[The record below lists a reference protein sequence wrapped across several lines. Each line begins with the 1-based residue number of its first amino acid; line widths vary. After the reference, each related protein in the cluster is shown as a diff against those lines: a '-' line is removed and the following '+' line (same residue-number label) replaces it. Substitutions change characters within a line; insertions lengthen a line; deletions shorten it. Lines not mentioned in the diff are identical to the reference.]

1 MEENKAEIHKPDCSK
16 MEYRYLGN
24 SGLRVSVVG
33 FGNWVNNFNDEVTK
47 ECFIKALEK
56 GINFF
61 DTAEIYG
68 LGAGEKSF
76 GKIIK
81 ELNIPREKIVVSTKI
96 WSIGSDPNDGFLS
109 RKHICE
115 AIKNSLKR
123 LQLEYVDVVFCHKF
137 DSVTP
142 LEETCKSMNWV
153 IDQGYADYWGT
164 SDWTASQLMEAYAI
178 CDKFGLIKPIVEQC
192 QYNML
197 FREPMEV
204 NYRDLFKRYKMGTTI
219 WSPLESGIL
228 AGRYLNGIPEDSRYK
243 LKHDNAPVD
252 IQPYLDN
259 KKEWDEKLL
268 KLKEIAEKK
277 LNCNL
282 AQLAIAW
289 VIANPDCSTTIL
301 GASRVSQLEET
312 VKAVEIYKKLDK
324 DILIE
329 IEKILGNVPKGE
341 IDYRDWQELPSRRNI
356 NLDVDYKKGG
366 PFN

>member
-1 MEENKAEIHKPDCSK
+1 MTAKPDASK
-16 MEYRYLGN
+16 MEYRYLGPT
-24 SGLRVSVVG
+24 GLRVSVVSW
-33 FGNWVNNFNDEVTK
+33 GNWVNNANDNLTK
-47 ECFIKALEK
+47 DSVKFCLEH

-61 DTAEIYG
+61 DTAEVYG
-68 LGAGEKSF
+68 LGRAEISL
-76 GKIIK
+76 GKALK
-81 ELNIPREKIVVSTKI
+81 ELNVQREKVVISTKI
-96 WSIGSDPNDGFLS
+96 FSIGSDPNDSFLS
-109 RKHICE
+109 RKHIIE
-115 AIKNSLKR
+115 GLRNSLKR
-123 LQLEYVDVVFCHKF
+123 LQLDYVDVVFCHRY
-137 DSVTP
+137 DRYTP
-142 LEETCKSMNWV
+142 L
-153 IDQGYADYWGT
+153 GLAHYWGT
-164 SDWTASQLMEAYAI
+164 SQWSASQIMEAYKI
-178 CDKFGLIKPIVEQC
+178 CDKLNLIAPVVEQC
-192 QYNML
+192 NYNMMV
-197 FREPMEV
+197 RDRVESE
-204 NYRDLFKRYKMGTTI
+204 YRDLFKRYRMGTTI

-268 KLKEIAEKK
+268 KLKDIAEKK

-324 DILIE
+324 DILKE
-329 IEKILGNVPKGE
+329 IEDILGNVPKGE
-341 IDYRDWQELPSRRNI
+341 IDYRDWKELPSRRNI
-356 NLDVDYKKGG
+356 NLNVDYKKGG